1 MTLNDYA
8 KMHVSL
14 VAAGKFLQASRLCTK
29 NPTARDM
36 HSRALDAIKS
46 IIATLDAVIAAH
58 MAFDAAKNPEDSAA
72 RAEDLMWATM
82 AFDIAPF
89 WIAPIHL
96 GDHIVIDQETN
107 QFKIEPYGRWLPLND
122 NLPIT
127 VNIPLPELDRLFDIL
142 DTLHEQT
149 GIEITAKDIQF
160 VPIGRDR

>member
-8 KMHVSL
+8 KMHIAV

-29 NPTARDM
+29 NATARDM
-36 HSRALDAIKS
+36 HNRALDAIQS
-46 IIATLDAVIAAH
+46 IITTLDTVISAH
-58 MAFDAAKNPEDSAA
+58 MAVDAAKSPEE
-72 RAEDLMWATM
+72 RAEREEDLMWATM

-89 WIAPIHL
+89 WISPIHL
-96 GDHIVIDQETN
+96 GDHIVVNQETN
-107 QFKIEPYGRWLPLND
+107 EFKLEPFGRWMPIGVNM
-122 NLPIT
+122 PIT
-127 VNIPLPELDRLFDIL
+127 VNIPLPELDRLYDIL